1 MFNISK
7 KFRIVICL
15 SITFIFCWTI
25 WKAFLQD
32 IVPRKRTLFLSY
44 DSFVDKASNIKNTY
58 PDELP
63 SSAENIRYF
72 HYRGGFDTKTG
83 ISFTVSQDEYQK
95 LKQTYLSVYLSEEE
109 EYSEGNSAGDA
120 RHQMEGT
127 DRRAENRNRFVF
139 DERVTQEVLAEEE
152 LDYLGEIFHSEIDDY
167 TFLAY
172 EKVPTIG
179 DGYYLDGVLCND
191 DLSEMVFF
199 AFKDGVRKE

>member
-1 MFNISK
+1 MSK
-7 KFRIVICL
+7 KFRAFVFISL
-15 SITFIFCWTI
+15 FFIFGCAI
-25 WKAFLQD
+25 WKVFLEN
-32 IVPRKRTLFLSY
+32 IVPRERTSFSSY
-44 DSFVDKASNIKNTY
+44 GSFINKTDRLLQHY
-58 PDELP
+58 PKSLP
-63 SSAENIRYF
+63 SSVENIRYF

-109 EYSEGNSAGDA
+109 EYSEGNPAGDA
-120 RHQMEGT
+120 GHQMEGT
-127 DRRAENRNRFVF
+127 DRRSENRNGFVF
-139 DERVTQEVLAEEE
+139 DELVTQEVLAEEE

-172 EKVPTIG
+172 EKVPTAG